1 MDEMAGLVAHIEN
14 VYRILVRKQEHL
26 EDLDTDGRIILKCY
40 FNRMY
45 TGFIWFRTGKCGGS
59 LLKK

>member
-1 MDEMAGLVAHIEN
+1 MRWAGFVAHIKN
-14 VYRILVRKQEHL
+14 VHRILVRKQEHL
-26 EDLDTDGRIILKCY
+26 EDLDIDGRILKCF

-59 LLKK
+59 L

>member
-1 MDEMAGLVAHIEN
+1 MRWAGLVAHIEN

-26 EDLDTDGRIILKCY
+26 EDLDIGGRIILKCF

-45 TGFIWFRTGKCGGS
+45 TGFIGFKTGKCCGS
-59 LLKK
+59 L